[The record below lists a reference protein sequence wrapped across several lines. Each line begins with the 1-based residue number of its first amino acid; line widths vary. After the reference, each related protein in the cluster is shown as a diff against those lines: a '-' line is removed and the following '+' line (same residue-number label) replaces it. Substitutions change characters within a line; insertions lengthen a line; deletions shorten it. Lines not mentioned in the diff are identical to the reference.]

1 MNTKNNKR
9 RRESMQKM
17 EREFVNMLLE
27 RDVSEITVSDICK
40 AADVNRSTFY
50 ANYQDI
56 YDLVE
61 KICLNMQNEFNA
73 AFEGEIDE
81 GFGALKMFT
90 HIYEN
95 QLYYKIY
102 FLLEKYSR
110 EKVMVYDKIRAERD
124 FGNQNVDYHIEFFR
138 SGFNAIVKM
147 WLDRGCKESPEE
159 MAKILESEYMGRK

>member
-95 QLYYKIY
+95 QLFYKIY

>member
-61 KICLNMQNEFNA
+61 KICRNMQNEFNA

-95 QLYYKIY
+95 QLFYKIY
-102 FLLEKYSR
+102 FLLEKHSR
-110 EKVMVYDKIRAERD
+110 EKVMVYDKLRAEQD
-124 FGNQNVDYHIEFFR
+124 FQNQNVDYHIEFFR

-147 WLDRGCKESPEE
+147 WLDRGCRESPEE
-159 MAKILESEYMGRK
+159 MAKILESEYMGRR

>member
-27 RDVSEITVSDICK
+27 KDISEITVSDICK

-61 KICLNMQNEFNA
+61 KICRSMQNEFND
-73 AFEGEIDE
+73 AFAGAISEGL
-81 GFGALKMFT
+81 GALKMFT

-95 QLYYKIY
+95 QLFYKIY
-102 FLLEKYSR
+102 FMLEKYSR
-110 EKVMVYDKIRAERD
+110 EKVMVYDKIRAEQD
-124 FGNQNVDYHIEFFR
+124 FQNRNIDYHIEFFR

-147 WLDRGCKESPEE
+147 WLDRGCRESPEE
-159 MAKILESEYMGRK
+159 MARIIESEYMGRK

>member
-95 QLYYKIY
+95 QLFYKIY

-110 EKVMVYDKIRAERD
+110 EKVMVYDKLRAEQD
-124 FGNQNVDYHIEFFR
+124 FQNQNVDYHIEFFR

-147 WLDRGCKESPEE
+147 WLDRGCRESPEE
-159 MAKILESEYMGRK
+159 MAKILESEYMGRR

>member
-27 RDVSEITVSDICK
+27 RDISEITVSDICK

-61 KICLNMQNEFNA
+61 KICRNMQNEFND
-73 AFEGEIDE
+73 AFTGAISEGS
-81 GFGALKMFT
+81 A
-90 HIYEN
+90 
-95 QLYYKIY
+95 
-102 FLLEKYSR
+102 R
-110 EKVMVYDKIRAERD
+110 
-124 FGNQNVDYHIEFFR
+124 
-138 SGFNAIVKM
+138 
-147 WLDRGCKESPEE
+147 
-159 MAKILESEYMGRK
+159 

>member
-27 RDVSEITVSDICK
+27 KDISEITVSDICK

-61 KICLNMQNEFNA
+61 KICRNMQNEFND
-73 AFEGEIDE
+73 AFTGAISEGS
-81 GFGALKMFT
+81 A
-90 HIYEN
+90 
-95 QLYYKIY
+95 
-102 FLLEKYSR
+102 R
-110 EKVMVYDKIRAERD
+110 
-124 FGNQNVDYHIEFFR
+124 
-138 SGFNAIVKM
+138 
-147 WLDRGCKESPEE
+147 
-159 MAKILESEYMGRK
+159 

>member
-27 RDVSEITVSDICK
+27 RDISEISVSDICK

-56 YDLVE
+56 YDLAE
-61 KICLNMQNEFNA
+61 KICKNMQSEFNA
-73 AFEGEIDE
+73 AFAGEISE

-95 QLYYKIY
+95 QLFYKIY

-110 EKVMVYDKIRAERD
+110 EKVMVYDKIRAEQD
-124 FGNQNVDYHIEFFR
+124 FQNRNIDYHIEFFR

-159 MAKILESEYMGRK
+159 MVMIIESEYMGRK